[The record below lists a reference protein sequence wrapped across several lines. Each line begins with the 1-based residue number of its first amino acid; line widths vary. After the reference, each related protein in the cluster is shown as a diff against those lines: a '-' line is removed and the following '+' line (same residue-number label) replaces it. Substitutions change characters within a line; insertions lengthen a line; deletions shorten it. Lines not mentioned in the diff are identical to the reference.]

1 MLDAIKQFQTAVLA
15 LEPFQ
20 KVGRITA
27 VQDSSVA
34 VSGLSEDVVVGSLLQ
49 LGSAKNGPLA
59 EVIKLEPDQIIC
71 APFQSVAKVRISQIA
86 KLRSA
91 LQVSPSTAWRGR
103 VINAFAQPIDDKGPL
118 AVGESASLTRIPNPM
133 RRGELGHRLTTGLNV
148 FDTILPIAKGQRI
161 GLFAGSG
168 VGKTTLLRQLAQ
180 GIEADTLV
188 FVLIGERG
196 RELREF
202 ISGLDLNTRQR
213 AIIVAA
219 TSDRSPL
226 ERRRALDTA
235 MIVAEK
241 LRDQGEHVVLFAD
254 SLTRFAEA
262 HRDIAG
268 QAGEPVGLGGW
279 PVSTAQRLAEAIER
293 AGPGEGHGAITAIFS
308 VLVQGSDME
317 EPLAD
322 LVRGLL
328 DGHVALSRDLAEAGH
343 FPAIDVTT
351 SVSRSLLHVSNA
363 IELKAISQARKHL
376 AVLKRGRPL
385 IQAGLYSAGDDA
397 DLDNALAIAVPLT
410 AFVHSGL
417 QPSEQGQASSM
428 EQLIALVEAK

>member
-27 VQDSSVA
+27 VEDNRVA
-34 VSGLSEDVVVGSLLQ
+34 VSGLSEDVVVGTLLQ
-49 LGSAKNGPLA
+49 LGSAADSLLA

-71 APFQSVAKVRISQIA
+71 APFQSVAKVHIGQMAR
-86 KLRSA
+86 LRSA

-118 AVGESASLTRIPNPM
+118 AIGESTSLTQIPNPM
-133 RRGELGHRLTTGLNV
+133 RRGKLGRRITTNLNV

-202 ISGLDLNTRQR
+202 ISDLDLKTRQR

-226 ERRRALDTA
+226 ERRRALSTA
-235 MIVAEK
+235 MTIAEK

-254 SLTRFAEA
+254 SLSRFAEA

-268 QAGEPVGLGGW
+268 QVGEPVGLGGW
-279 PVSTAQRLAEAIER
+279 PVSTAQRLAEAVER

-322 LVRGLL
+322 MVRGLL

-351 SVSRSLLHVSNA
+351 SVSRSLLHVSNQA
-363 IELKAISQARKHL
+363 ELKTISQARKHL
-376 AVLKRGRPL
+376 AVLKRGMPL

-397 DLDNALAIAVPLT
+397 DLDSALALAEPLA

-417 QPSEQGQASSM
+417 QRGEQGKTTSM
-428 EQLIALVEAK
+428 EQLMALIEPQ